1 VNQDF
6 FQEEAT
12 VMAKYTRILSID
24 GGGIRGIIPAQVGVT
39 IEEKLQQKS
48 GNPDARIADYFDLIA
63 GTSAGGIL
71 TCIYLCP
78 DAENPHRPQWCAQ
91 DAVNFSIDSGRDV
104 FQSSFWQKLKSLDG
118 LIDEKYPSNLLEGF
132 FGKNFRDCK
141 LSELLKPCLIS
152 SYDIERRKAHFFN
165 QKDAKINPKDDYFV
179 RDIARAT
186 SAAPSYFQV
195 PKIHSFTNESY
206 SLVDGGVFANNPA
219 LCAYAEVRSKF
230 RIPDER
236 LDRGPTAKD
245 MVILSLGTGQAQKKY
260 PYEEVKTWGQVE
272 WVQPLMNILMT
283 GVSETVNY
291 QMMQIFDSIEKTNQY
306 LRITPNLNDEKP
318 LPIDGASPENISSL
332 VRIGKEQAE
341 KYNDELEHF
350 IDLLL
355 AE

>member
-1 VNQDF
+1 
-6 FQEEAT
+6 
-12 VMAKYTRILSID
+12 MAKYTRILSID

-48 GNPDARIADYFDLIA
+48 GNPNARIADYFDLIA

-78 DAENPHRPQWCAQ
+78 DAENPDRPRWSAE

-118 LIDEKYPSNLLEGF
+118 FIDEKYPSDVLENF
-132 FGKNFRDCK
+132 FRENFRDCK

-165 QKDAKINPKDDYFV
+165 QIDAKNNPEYDYFI

-186 SAAPSYFQV
+186 SAAPSYFEV
-195 PKIHSFTNESY
+195 PKIQSFTNESY
-206 SLVDGGVFANNPA
+206 VLVDGGVFANNPA

-230 RIPDER
+230 KISDER
-236 LDRGPTAKD
+236 PDRGPTAKD
-245 MVILSLGTGQAQKKY
+245 MVILSLGTGQTKKKY
-260 PYEEVKTWGQVE
+260 PYKEVKNWGKVE

-291 QMMQIFDSIEKTNQY
+291 QMVQIFDSIEKPNQY
-306 LRITPNLNDEKP
+306 LRITPDLIDEKKP
-318 LPIDGASPENISSL
+318 LPIDGASADNISL
-332 VRIGKEQAE
+332 LRKIGEEQAK
-341 KYNDELEHF
+341 KYNDELDRS

>member
-1 VNQDF
+1 
-6 FQEEAT
+6 
-12 VMAKYTRILSID
+12 MAKYTRILSLD
-24 GGGIRGIIPAQVGVT
+24 GGGIRGIIPAQVAVS

-78 DAENPHRPQWCAQ
+78 DAENPHRPRWCAK

-104 FQSSFWQKLKSLDG
+104 FNKSFWQTLKSLDG
-118 LIDEKYPSNLLEGF
+118 LIDEKYPSDRLDLFLGETL
-132 FGKNFRDCK
+132 RDCK

-165 QKDAKINPKDDYFV
+165 QIDAKTNPKEDYFI
-179 RDIARAT
+179 RDVARAT
-186 SAAPSYFQV
+186 SAAPSYFEV
-195 PKIHSFTNESY
+195 PKIRSLTNESY
-206 SLVDGGVFANNPA
+206 VLVDGGVFANNPA

-236 LDRGPTAKD
+236 PDKGPTAKD
-245 MVILSLGTGQAQKKY
+245 MVILSLGTGTAQKKY
-260 PYEEVKTWGQVE
+260 PYEEVKNWGQLE

-291 QMMQIFDSIEKTNQY
+291 QMVQIFDSIEKPNQY
-306 LRITPNLNDEKP
+306 LRINPNLSNEKP
-318 LPIDGASPENISSL
+318 LPIDAASEENISEL
-332 VRIGKEQAE
+332 VRIGQEQAD
-341 KYNDELEHF
+341 KSNQELDRF

-355 AE
+355 A